1 MGFSLPVGPP
11 WGIGKGG
18 HPPVGVP
25 SSGEDPIMA
34 GLNLQIPLP
43 QVFPIPDAK
52 EFNVEGHIAGTG
64 ITAAPIAIT
73 NATFTIPDSTFG
85 RLSGVTLYVND
96 MTPTTAISW
105 TVFINQGSPSGFTAM
120 TMFPRAATSVSN
132 SFDAFVL
139 FEGPAIVKVVYSQTD
154 AGLNLIGAAFSG
166 WFWPKAS
173 DRRWKATG
181 Q

>member
-1 MGFSLPVGPP
+1 
-11 WGIGKGG
+11 
-18 HPPVGVP
+18 
-25 SSGEDPIMA
+25 
-34 GLNLQIPLP
+34 LQLSIPLP

-64 ITAAPIAIT
+64 ATAAPVLIT
-73 NATFTIPDSTFG
+73 NATFQVPDSTYG
-85 RLSGVTLYVND
+85 RISGVTLYVND

-105 TVFINQGSPSGFTAM
+105 SLFINQGSPSGFTNM
-120 TMFPRAATSVSN
+120 TMFPRTATSVSN

-139 FEGPAIVKVVYSQTD
+139 FEGPALITVKYSQTD

-173 DRRWKATG
+173 DARWRALG
-181 Q
+181 R